1 MSSQIRIFGA
11 RQNNLKNLDVTFNT
25 GEFVVIT
32 GVSGSGKSSLAF
44 DTLYAEGQRKYV
56 ETFSPYARQFLDR
69 MDKPQADRIEGI
81 LPAIAIDQTNPVR
94 NSRSS
99 VGTMTELNDH
109 IKLLFARAARL
120 YCRQCATE
128 VRKDNPDTIHEFLAG
143 ATAALGD
150 PRLILTFPVAVPGNY
165 TEEEVRQY
173 LEQQGY
179 TRVHAEEE
187 RSTTVVPKGRSKSQK
202 VEISRILHVVQDRFR
217 FSTTEKS
224 RIIEGLEACLRYGT
238 GMCTVYA
245 VDNDGGPLQSWK
257 FSEQLHCANCD
268 ITYSSPLPST
278 FSFNS
283 PLGACETCRG
293 FGRAMGI
300 DFGLVIPDET
310 KTLQEGAVK
319 PWQTPSYSECQT
331 EMMQYAKK
339 AGIRTDT
346 PWKQLNDAE
355 QHWVLYGD
363 PEWKGGASAWK
374 HQWYGVQR
382 FFDWLETKSYKMHV
396 RVLLSK
402 YRSYTPCPAC
412 HGSRLKPDATLWRLG
427 DAPVGD
433 NIMGSYTRFMPV
445 HAKWSAPTLTALDG
459 LGIHDL
465 MRLPITQVREF
476 FATLALSVFMDSAM
490 DLVLQEIR
498 SRLDFLCNVG
508 LGYLSLDRQSRTLSG
523 GEVQRINLTTAL
535 GTSLVNTLFVL
546 DEPSIGLHPR
556 DMHRI
561 VQVLHRLRDAGNTLV
576 VVEHDPQVMVAA
588 DRILDIGP
596 GPGERGGQ
604 IVFDGTPQ
612 RLREGSSLTGR
623 YLSGQLRVE
632 APRPMSVQPNTPK
645 LIIEGVSAN
654 NLQNVDA
661 AIPLG
666 RLVCL
671 TGVSG
676 SGKSTLVQD
685 VLYPALLKHFGRPT
699 EAPGSFTRL
708 LGAEQIASVVMVD
721 QSPIGKTARSNPA
734 SYVGAFEAIRKL
746 FSQAPAARE
755 RGYTPGTFSFNS
767 GDGRCPTCG
776 GTGFEHVEM
785 QFLSDVY
792 IRCPDCDGKRFRPE
806 ILEVRVEHL
815 GNSASIDQVLDMTVS
830 EALSFFKGLRDVQTS
845 LAPLIDVGLE
855 YLKLGQ
861 PVPTLSGGEAQRL
874 KLAG

>member
-128 VRKDNPDTIHEFLAG
+128 VRKDNPDTIYEFLQ
-143 ATAALGD
+143 TTTVALGD
-150 PRLILTFPVAVPGNY
+150 PRLILTFPVVVPGNY
-165 TEEEVRQY
+165 SEEEVRQY

-187 RSTTVVPKGRSKSQK
+187 RSATVTPKGRGKSQK
-202 VEISRILHVVQDRFR
+202 VQISRVLHVVQDRFR

-224 RIIEGLEACLRYGT
+224 RVIEGLEACLRYGT
-238 GMCTVYA
+238 GMCTIYA
-245 VDNDGGPLQSWK
+245 VDNDSNPLQSWK

-310 KTLQEGAVK
+310 KTLQEGAIK
-319 PWQTPSYSECQT
+319 PWQTPSYNECQT

-346 PWKQLNDAE
+346 PWKELNDAE

-363 PEWKGGASAWK
+363 PEWKGGPSAWK

-427 DAPVGD
+427 DAPAGD
-433 NIMGSYTRFMPV
+433 DIMGTYTRFMPV
-445 HAKWSAPTLTALDG
+445 HAKWSVPALTALDG

-465 MRLPITQVREF
+465 MRLPITQVRDF

-561 VQVLHRLRDAGNTLV
+561 
-576 VVEHDPQVMVAA
+576 
-588 DRILDIGP
+588 
-596 GPGERGGQ
+596 
-604 IVFDGTPQ
+604 
-612 RLREGSSLTGR
+612 
-623 YLSGQLRVE
+623 
-632 APRPMSVQPNTPK
+632 
-645 LIIEGVSAN
+645 
-654 NLQNVDA
+654 
-661 AIPLG
+661 
-666 RLVCL
+666 
-671 TGVSG
+671 
-676 SGKSTLVQD
+676 
-685 VLYPALLKHFGRPT
+685 
-699 EAPGSFTRL
+699 
-708 LGAEQIASVVMVD
+708 
-721 QSPIGKTARSNPA
+721 
-734 SYVGAFEAIRKL
+734 
-746 FSQAPAARE
+746 
-755 RGYTPGTFSFNS
+755 
-767 GDGRCPTCG
+767 
-776 GTGFEHVEM
+776 
-785 QFLSDVY
+785 
-792 IRCPDCDGKRFRPE
+792 
-806 ILEVRVEHL
+806 
-815 GNSASIDQVLDMTVS
+815 
-830 EALSFFKGLRDVQTS
+830 
-845 LAPLIDVGLE
+845 
-855 YLKLGQ
+855 
-861 PVPTLSGGEAQRL
+861 
-874 KLAG
+874 

>member
-1 MSSQIRIFGA
+1 
-11 RQNNLKNLDVTFNT
+11 
-25 GEFVVIT
+25 
-32 GVSGSGKSSLAF
+32 
-44 DTLYAEGQRKYV
+44 
-56 ETFSPYARQFLDR
+56 
-69 MDKPQADRIEGI
+69 
-81 LPAIAIDQTNPVR
+81 
-94 NSRSS
+94 
-99 VGTMTELNDH
+99 
-109 IKLLFARAARL
+109 
-120 YCRQCATE
+120 
-128 VRKDNPDTIHEFLAG
+128 
-143 ATAALGD
+143 
-150 PRLILTFPVAVPGNY
+150 
-165 TEEEVRQY
+165 
-173 LEQQGY
+173 
-179 TRVHAEEE
+179 
-187 RSTTVVPKGRSKSQK
+187 SK
-202 VEISRILHVVQDRFR
+202 
-217 FSTTEKS
+217 
-224 RIIEGLEACLRYGT
+224 
-238 GMCTVYA
+238 
-245 VDNDGGPLQSWK
+245 PLQSWK
-257 FSEQLHCANCD
+257 FSEQLHCANCE
-268 ITYSSPLPST
+268 ITYSSRLPSM

-363 PEWKGGASAWK
+363 PEWTGGASAWK

-427 DAPVGD
+427 DAAVSDDITGT
-433 NIMGSYTRFMPV
+433 YTRFMPV
-445 HAKWSAPTLTALDG
+445 HAKWSEPALNALDG

-476 FATLALSVFMDSAM
+476 SATLTLSVFMDSAM

-561 VQVLHRLRDAGNTLV
+561 VQVLHRLRDNGNSLV

-588 DRILDIGP
+588 DRVIDMGP

-604 IVFDGTPQ
+604 IVFDGTPDA
-612 RLREGSSLTGR
+612 LRSASTLTGR
-623 YLSGQLRVE
+623 YLGGKLSVE
-632 APRPMSVQPNTPK
+632 SPRPQPVAENTPR
-645 LIIEGVSAN
+645 LVLEGVRAN
-654 NLQNVDA
+654 NLKNVSVS
-661 AIPLG
+661 IPLG
-666 RLVCL
+666 RLVCI

-685 VLYPALLKHFGRPT
+685 VLYPAMLKKLGRPT
-699 EAPGSFTRL
+699 EAPGEYDRL
-708 LGAEQIASVVMVD
+708 LGEDRLYDVTMVD
-721 QSPIGKTARSNPA
+721 QTPIG
-734 SYVGAFEAIRKL
+734 
-746 FSQAPAARE
+746 
-755 RGYTPGTFSFNS
+755 
-767 GDGRCPTCG
+767 
-776 GTGFEHVEM
+776 
-785 QFLSDVY
+785 
-792 IRCPDCDGKRFRPE
+792 
-806 ILEVRVEHL
+806 
-815 GNSASIDQVLDMTVS
+815 
-830 EALSFFKGLRDVQTS
+830 
-845 LAPLIDVGLE
+845 
-855 YLKLGQ
+855 
-861 PVPTLSGGEAQRL
+861 
-874 KLAG
+874 